1 MANPGNKKK
10 DTNLKPQQLA
20 KKINNNETLKRALSS
35 PPVDTRGTKSGAPR
49 PRKST
54 VRVLADKPMVRTP
67 KSKTATPKPTKNG
80 LKVAVPGGKTLD
92 TATGKITSN
101 PKDIPIKKTKGMTPE
116 DAAMK
121 KILQKKYGYK

>member
-1 MANPGNKKK
+1 MAAMKKPSA
-10 DTNLKPQQLA
+10 TRKPA
-20 KKINNNETLKRALSS
+20 
-35 PPVDTRGTKSGAPR
+35 
-49 PRKST
+49 
-54 VRVLADKPMVRTP
+54 VRVPGAKPMVRTP

-101 PKDIPIKKTKGMTPE
+101 PKNIPVKKTKGMTPE

>member
-1 MANPGNKKK
+1 MAGMKKPSA
-10 DTNLKPQQLA
+10 TRKPA
-20 KKINNNETLKRALSS
+20 VRAS
-35 PPVDTRGTKSGAPR
+35 KA
-49 PRKST
+49 
-54 VRVLADKPMVRTP
+54 KPMVKIP

-101 PKDIPIKKTKGMTPE
+101 PKDIPVKKTKGMTPE